1 MKKVAF
7 EYLWSKRKSKLS
19 SNTYSNLK
27 IQNYFITNE
36 ITTKQKLIIF
46 KARTRMLNVAYNF
59 GNKTKCPLCKIG
71 EDNQKHLI
79 ECIVIKL
86 NCHEISYNTD
96 SQSEDIFTENITKLN
111 KISQLLQVATR
122 KRDEILEK

>member
-1 MKKVAF
+1 
-7 EYLWSKRKSKLS
+7 
-19 SNTYSNLK
+19 
-27 IQNYFITNE
+27 
-36 ITTKQKLIIF
+36 
-46 KARTRMLNVAYNF
+46 MLNVAYNF

-71 EDNQKHLI
+71 EDDQKHLI

-86 NCHEISYNTD
+86 NCHEIYYNTD
-96 SQSEDIFTENITKLN
+96 SQYEDIFTENITKLN

>member
-1 MKKVAF
+1 
-7 EYLWSKRKSKLS
+7 
-19 SNTYSNLK
+19 
-27 IQNYFITNE
+27 
-36 ITTKQKLIIF
+36 
-46 KARTRMLNVAYNF
+46 MLNVAYNF